1 MRRRKIRE
9 SFLALPASYR
19 MAIIYLCVGSH
30 VLMFRCYYCR
40 FHGFFNQIDQFK
52 SNHFLWL
59 TAGGLKV
66 AELNKETESG
76 KPQQDQDVDKA
87 LGDEDE
93 EDPEGGEG

>member
-1 MRRRKIRE
+1 MSHFLLYRLSHYHLLSMRW
-9 SFLALPASYR
+9 F
-19 MAIIYLCVGSH
+19 
-30 VLMFRCYYCR
+30 VLTFRCYHCR